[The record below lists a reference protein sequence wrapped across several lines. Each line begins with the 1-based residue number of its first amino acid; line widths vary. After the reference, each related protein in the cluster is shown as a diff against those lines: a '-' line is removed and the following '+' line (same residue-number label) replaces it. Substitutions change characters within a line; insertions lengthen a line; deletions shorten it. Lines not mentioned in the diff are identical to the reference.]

1 VCVCLCVPVRIRIQ
15 LVTNPSLLSLP
26 FEIIIVD
33 WNSNPQLLPVA
44 TDLRAQCLLF
54 LPLRVIVVPPSL
66 HALHPNPNA
75 IPLILTAAK
84 NAGARRA
91 RGNFIVFT
99 NADDIFPP
107 KLLLHLTAATLQPG
121 RVYRT
126 MRWEVH
132 ARPPLHSIS
141 GSSGGSSSSSSS
153 SGGSSPTPA
162 SVDYSTFLSDWSA
175 SAFDPYPTNPAAQP
189 ALFLF
194 ESAGMLKPKL

>member
-1 VCVCLCVPVRIRIQ
+1 M
-15 LVTNPSLLSLP
+15 VTNPSLPSLS

-44 TDLRAQCLLF
+44 NDLRAQCLLF

-91 RGNFIVFT
+91 RGKFIVFT

-132 ARPPLHSIS
+132 ARPPLYPI
-141 GSSGGSSSSSSS
+141 GSSSSS
-153 SGGSSPTPA
+153 GPPPA